1 MIFKKKNKA
10 ESGVPKVSDDILL
23 MECMQKFIDGD
34 YSDVNVEEFQNQELA
49 VKYNEMI
56 ASMMDKNNRMMVRL
70 NDAMNRIGDSELVK
84 NMLESVGSQ
93 TTSIGIMKNSGQ
105 GLGTSIENI
114 QNSALSI
121 QESSHEIIQS
131 SGNCTD
137 KMNQSIKLVDESTQL
152 ISAISTEMESFKQ
165 MTKKINE
172 IIDKVRDLAED
183 SSLLGLNASI
193 EAARVGE
200 AGRGF
205 AVVAEQVNQLSH
217 NTTDCADAVVK
228 YVAELMEGIDNL
240 EESVKT
246 ATTSLNKG
254 NIGVHESV
262 DMLHGM
268 NSQLHDINDDIDR
281 INGEI
286 GIQSSATEELL
297 KGLEEIA
304 DNYQV
309 LSSECQ
315 SIGERFYRISRD
327 IDGARGDMFRKNSR
341 PTLIDTIKVY
351 EIDHLI
357 FTWRIYN
364 HLVGFET
371 LKLEQLNNPKK
382 CKVGLWF
389 GKQTDP
395 MIINDEG
402 YKQAFSYHDELHR
415 CAVASWSA
423 AQDGNRELALEHFYA
438 AVEAFK
444 MYREGF
450 DKLKETLKNNGIT
463 DETPVWIFQPL

>member
-1 MIFKKKNKA
+1 MIFKSKKIGGTPVVDA
-10 ESGVPKVSDDILL
+10 DVTLL
-23 MECMQKFIDGD
+23 ISYMQKFIDGD
-34 YSDVNVEEFQNQELA
+34 YSEVAVEEFQNPELA
-49 VKYNEMI
+49 EKYNEMI

-93 TTSIGIMKNSGQ
+93 TTSIGNMKNSSQ
-105 GLGTSIENI
+105 GLGASIENI
-114 QNSALSI
+114 QASALNI
-121 QESSHEIIQS
+121 QESSHGIIDS

-137 KMNQSIKLVDESTQL
+137 KMNQSIKLVDESTQM
-152 ISAISTEMESFKQ
+152 ISVIAEEMESFKE
-165 MTKKINE
+165 MAKKINE

-217 NTTDCADAVVK
+217 NTTDCADAVVR
-228 YVAELMEGIDNL
+228 YVGELMDGIDNL
-240 EESVKT
+240 EESVKVAT
-246 ATTSLNKG
+246 ASLNRG
-254 NIGVHESV
+254 NISVHESIDV
-262 DMLHGM
+262 LRGM
-268 NSQLHDINDDIDR
+268 NDQLKNINEDIDR

-286 GIQSSATEELL
+286 GIQSEATEELL
-297 KGLEEIA
+297 NGLEEIA

-309 LSSECQ
+309 LSGECQ

-371 LKLEQLNNPKK
+371 LRLEQLNNPTK

-395 MIINDEG
+395 MIVEDEG
-402 YKQAFSYHDELHR
+402 YKQAFKYHDELHN
-415 CAVASWSA
+415 CAVLSWTA
-423 AQDGNRELALEHFYA
+423 AQEGDREKALEYFYQA
-438 AVEAFK
+438 LEAFK
-444 MYREGF
+444 MYRAGF
-450 DKLKETLKNNGIT
+450 DILKENLHKNGIT
-463 DETPVWIFQPL
+463 DETPVWVYQGL